1 MSMDS
6 DMVEGLCSPIPGYTI
21 DMKSYLS
28 PTNYIM
34 SMKLMPEKIGA
45 EYMIALAKYE
55 GVDIRQAY
63 RRKICEEL

>member
-1 MSMDS
+1 
-6 DMVEGLCSPIPGYTI
+6 
-21 DMKSYLS
+21 
-28 PTNYIM
+28 M